1 MTDVPR
7 MGKQVRQQVLV
18 SAAVSEEVGAR
29 EFTAAVREGTERRL
43 AELLG
48 PVECAVIAVAA

>member
-1 MTDVPR
+1 MEKPARMTAI
-7 MGKQVRQQVLV
+7 V
-18 SAAVSEEVGAR
+18 SASLPEVLGAR

-48 PVECAVIAVAA
+48 PVDCSVVAAAA